1 MARYRFQVQLKQPA
15 FNNGNMHTTEW
26 AGTFNTTVEADSPQL
41 AQMMLEN
48 QNGGPQRA
56 NVYYQ
61 GEA

>member
-1 MARYRFQVQLKQPA
+1 MPRYNFQVELRRPA
-15 FNNGNMHTTEW
+15 NNDGNWNITEW
-26 AGTFNTTVEADSPQL
+26 AGSFNTTVEAGNPQQ

-56 NVYYQ
+56 TVFYQ